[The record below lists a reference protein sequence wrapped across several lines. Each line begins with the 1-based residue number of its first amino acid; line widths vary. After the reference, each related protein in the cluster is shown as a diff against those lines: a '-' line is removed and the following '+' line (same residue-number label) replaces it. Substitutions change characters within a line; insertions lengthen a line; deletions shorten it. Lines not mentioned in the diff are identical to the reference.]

1 MSNVGNCSLAFITSY
16 STYITKRVE
25 RERLDI
31 GRALR
36 DTRGER
42 YLLTLRRPLY
52 IEERKQTWDERIRIR
67 SKKSD
72 SGCSVGLIVKSNS
85 SNLILLQRIWTREV
99 WI

>member
-1 MSNVGNCSLAFITSY
+1 M
-16 STYITKRVE
+16 E

-31 GRALR
+31 DRALR

-52 IEERKQTWDERIRIR
+52 IEERKQTWDERIR

-72 SGCSVGLIVKSNS
+72 SGCLVGLILKSNS